1 MREDKKNEN
10 NQRQSVE
17 KIKLMENNYLSNL
30 EYLSFINELKS
41 LYRESQIKAFVKVNR
56 ELLNFNW
63 YLGKKIIE
71 KQQFY
76 NWGDGFITNLSKD
89 N

>member
-1 MREDKKNEN
+1 
-10 NQRQSVE
+10 
-17 KIKLMENNYLSNL
+17 MENNYLSNL